1 MKKLFSNLA
10 LTAILVSAALSIA
23 PAVQNGAP
31 NNPQNHGPVIT
42 VTTTKN
48 EDRGSSSKSDNGS
61 SSNHDNGSSSNRD
74 NHVVGPHDPNVK
86 LSPEE
91 LHEDVDP
98 EYLKKKMEYYK
109 KLSESQKGHSNV
121 LEEHKKELQS
131 FDNYHQQSKDW
142 IKKLTEAK
150 TQQQYEEILKGYNA
164 LMVTFK
170 DKFKGCMPPP
180 PPSPIHIDQAPEE
193 DDCHKGYKVGWKE
206 GENWA
211 NIVTRDQ
218 GSFMDGETKM
228 QCLMDWMK
236 KKSGSVYHLCS
247 IRGAKA
253 GYAKWWNML
262 QPKNEKDLKNFKKLE
277 EDEKEAIRQNIAY
290 YKKLALKLD

>member
-1 MKKLFSNLA
+1 MKKLFSKLA
-10 LTAILVSAALSIA
+10 LATILVSAALSIA

-131 FDNYHQQSKDW
+131 FDNYHQ
-142 IKKLTEAK
+142 
-150 TQQQYEEILKGYNA
+150 
-164 LMVTFK
+164 
-170 DKFKGCMPPP
+170 
-180 PPSPIHIDQAPEE
+180 
-193 DDCHKGYKVGWKE
+193 
-206 GENWA
+206 
-211 NIVTRDQ
+211 
-218 GSFMDGETKM
+218 
-228 QCLMDWMK
+228 
-236 KKSGSVYHLCS
+236 
-247 IRGAKA
+247 
-253 GYAKWWNML
+253 
-262 QPKNEKDLKNFKKLE
+262 
-277 EDEKEAIRQNIAY
+277 
-290 YKKLALKLD
+290 